1 MLLAR
6 FSSSSHRL
14 RLTLRGWSGLLLWLL
29 TGSLTSCIDLFGET
43 PLYGPYYVSRNP
55 GGDYYSLWYRGT
67 GSHEGVDFERI
78 DYVSQAGY
86 QAGYVFIESKA
97 HFYWFAVRNDQETDI
112 GDPIL
117 EHLLSKPLTAKQ
129 FQRVTDS
136 LGVGPVTFQFQE

>member
-6 FSSSSHRL
+6 FSSSDHRL
-14 RLTLRGWSGLLLWLL
+14 RLTLRRWSSLLLLIV
-29 TGSLTSCIDLFGET
+29 TGSLTSYIDPFGET
-43 PLYGPYYVSRNP
+43 PLYGPYYVSQNP

-67 GSHEGVDFERI
+67 GSYEVVDFECI

-117 EHLLSKPLTAKQ
+117 EHLLSKPLIVRQ
-129 FQRVTDS
+129 FQRVNDS
-136 LGVGPVTFQFQE
+136 LGVGPVTFQFQG